1 MATIKK
7 NTANSTEMKES
18 WNTIRGAMR
27 VFVKCFDNGT
37 SISVGIGKKDGETWT
52 NFYLPVYVSQ
62 SCKIELKE
70 GLNLISVKNAFL
82 SPFKRKDGT
91 AGIQLVIA
99 EASVI

>member
-7 NTANSTEMKES
+7 NTANNTEMKES

-70 GLNLISVKNAFL
+70 GLNLPNNWNPVHNVTVVTHC
-82 SPFKRKDGT
+82 P
-91 AGIQLVIA
+91 
-99 EASVI
+99 EAARPIIPE